1 MTTTG
6 EQWVHNRLYTGR
18 GDTGDSNGVRPGV
31 TSNAGFCTTIKS
43 KDSLDRFCT
52 VGVTVPYAVLLG
64 NWTAFFD
71 LQKFVKRTKRNQHGP
86 TWTYMFQITRFTC

>member
-6 EQWVHNRLYTGR
+6 EKWVHKRLKAGVR
-18 GDTGDSNGVRPGV
+18 VIDSNEVRPGV

-52 VGVTVPYAVLLG
+52 VGVTVPYTVLLG
-64 NWTAFFD
+64 NWTAFSTCRS
-71 LQKFVKRTKRNQHGP
+71 LSNKAKRNPHGP
-86 TWTYMFQITRFTC
+86 TWTHMFQITRFTC

>member
-6 EQWVHNRLYTGR
+6 EKWVHKRLKAGVR
-18 GDTGDSNGVRPGV
+18 VIDSNEVRPGV

-71 LQKFVKRTKRNQHGP
+71 LQKFVKRTKRNPHGP